1 MNPMK
6 LQQSGADICIPD
18 GAPWPQALSR
28 TTHMGIGAH
37 QDDLEF
43 FAAHGILECHGR
55 GDRWFSGVTVTNGAG
70 SARAGVYECLTDEQ
84 MVGVRRGEQRKAAVI
99 GEYAAM
105 IQLDYPSAV
114 IKDRA
119 QAGPVEDLQA
129 ILEAAKPEVLYLH
142 NPADKHATHV
152 AVLARSLAA
161 VRRLPPGARPAKIYG
176 CEIWRDLDWL
186 PEGRKV
192 VLPVSDRTNLQAAL
206 NGVFDSQISG
216 GKRYDLA
223 VMGRRLA
230 NATFHESHATD
241 KETGL
246 IFALD
251 LTPLAADDAPSLEDF
266 TGALIDELAA
276 EIRGLVRSVT

>member
-1 MNPMK
+1 MK
-6 LQQSGADICIPD
+6 LQHPAADFFVPD
-18 GAPWPQALSR
+18 GLPPDVALAR
-28 TTHMGIGAH
+28 TTHLAIGAH

-43 FAAHGILECHGR
+43 FAYHGIDACFGR
-55 GDRWFSGVTVTNGAG
+55 ADAWFAGVVCTNGAG
-70 SARAGVYECLTDEQ
+70 SARTGLYAGCSDSDMQ
-84 MVGVRRGEQRKAAVI
+84 AIRRNEQRKAAFV
-99 GEYAAM
+99 GEYGVVVQLGYTSAEAKDATDPRCADDLHSILKAAR
-105 IQLDYPSAV
+105 PSTV
-114 IKDRA
+114 
-119 QAGPVEDLQA
+119 
-129 ILEAAKPEVLYLH
+129 YLH
-142 NPADKHATHV
+142 NPADKHSTHV

-161 VRRLPPGARPAKIYG
+161 VRRLPPAERPARIYG
-176 CEIWRDLDWL
+176 CEVWRDLDWL

-192 VLPVSDRTNLQAAL
+192 VLPVSNRTNLQAAL

-266 TGALIDELAA
+266 TAALIDELAA